1 MRKTL
6 ATGVTASLLLA
17 GALVAPSAS
26 AQTAQPASSGAE
38 SSTERSSST
47 DNTGEKKLGSS
58 RDETKNVPPA
68 PSVGKR
74 SDGLEFL
81 DVDPYTDPLY
91 IDPDKNPL
99 KTVSSSEM
107 FMDWTK
113 DMPEGEGK
121 DFVQGWAAG
130 SSIPDTANPIEL
142 WKQEV
147 QGLGMMSS
155 GLFTGDFAQSSRG
168 SSQATSVIIPVVVGS
183 IVIGQLIELVMRG
196 LRMAGIEVPAL
207 TF

>member
-17 GALVAPSAS
+17 GALVAPAAS
-26 AQTAQPASSGAE
+26 AQTTSPAGENSSGEA
-38 SSTERSSST
+38 
-47 DNTGEKKLGSS
+47 KLGSS
-58 RDETKNVPPA
+58 RDETKNVPA
-68 PSVGKR
+68 SPSLGKR

-81 DVDPYTDPLY
+81 DADPYTDPLY

-99 KTVSSSEM
+99 KQVSSSEM
-107 FMDWTK
+107 FLDWTK
-113 DMPEGEGK
+113 DMEPGEGK
-121 DFVQGWAAG
+121 DFVQAWAVG
-130 SSIPDTANPIEL
+130 STVPDTANPIEL

-168 SSQATSVIIPVVVGS
+168 SSQATSVIIPVLIGS
-183 IVIGQLIELVMRG
+183 LVLGQLMELMMRG
-196 LRMAGIEVPAL
+196 FRIAGIQLPAL